1 MLSYNGGNVGTWWAS
16 GTFCNMPLGAVQA
29 WSTDAQED
37 RGGPALRHIQL
48 EEEQSLQRGMSM
60 MLGHKV

>member
-1 MLSYNGGNVGTWWAS
+1 
-16 GTFCNMPLGAVQA
+16 MPLGAVQA